1 MPPCV
6 CVCVCGMWEKR
17 EKVTKRYER
26 RSPHVFMCRLR
37 ARERT
42 KKSQDEQERLSKLP
56 IFFSFFLFLKRCD
69 CKEETFF
76 FFLDFEKLLH
86 MAWRS
91 WCVRLYCFNLATF
104 TSCSRDS
111 IWFFFLYFT
120 FFLCPRNSWPWTERY
135 TGIPPSGNTVS
146 VTNFRFSQTHTHTLT
161 HTRESIAFWEH
172 LTKDC
177 ERGMFSRILGN
188 DKRNF
193 WTLKIR
199 ILPSV

>member
-56 IFFSFFLFLKRCD
+56 IFFSFFYFWNDVIAKKL
-69 CKEETFF
+69 

-111 IWFFFLYFT
+111 IWVFFLYFT

-146 VTNFRFSQTHTHTLT
+146 VTNFRFSHTHTHTHT
-161 HTRESIAFWEH
+161 HSWINRVLGALDERLRTRNVFQNP
-172 LTKDC
+172 
-177 ERGMFSRILGN
+177 RG
-188 DKRNF
+188 
-193 WTLKIR
+193 W
-199 ILPSV
+199 